1 MKFGSILS
9 PVHQGHQQLIGSAQ
23 FRRSPEIA
31 QPFFN
36 DLQHLFKCFS
46 LYACKTLEIRVL

>member
-9 PVHQGHQQLIGSAQ
+9 PVHQGHQQLIRSAQ
-23 FRRSPEIA
+23 FRRSPKIA
-31 QPFFN
+31 QPLFN

-46 LYACKTLEIRVL
+46 LYARKTLEIRVL